1 MHWEQW
7 AIARVL
13 LRDRKH
19 NTGCIKCRFIG
30 FRDKIKED
38 LQEKQIREDNYF
50 ICDVLKRWRC
60 FYLEL

>member
-1 MHWEQW
+1 MHWERC

-19 NTGCIKCRFIG
+19 KTDWIKCGFIH
-30 FRDKIKED
+30 FREKIKED
-38 LQEKQIREDNYF
+38 LQEKRLRNYF
-50 ICDVLKRWRC
+50 TCDVLKRWRC